1 MTDEN
6 VTRGL
11 QEPKPVFSPRS
22 NGSVFVNSVFTET
35 LQNSIDVSHEN
46 DHMCVK
52 YL

>member
-11 QEPKPVFSPRS
+11 WEPNPVFSSIS

-35 LQNSIDVSHEN
+35 LQNTVDES
-46 DHMCVK
+46 
-52 YL
+52 